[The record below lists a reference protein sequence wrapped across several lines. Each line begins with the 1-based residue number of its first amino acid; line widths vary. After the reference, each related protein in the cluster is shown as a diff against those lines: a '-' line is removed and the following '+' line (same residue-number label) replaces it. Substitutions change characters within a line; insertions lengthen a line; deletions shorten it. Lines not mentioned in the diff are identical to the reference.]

1 MKVMVNILAFAML
14 FFASCTKE
22 EPDMPTPA
30 SVKTMQ
36 LSIGNKIFTA
46 TLEDNNSAESFYALL
61 PTTLEMNELN
71 GNEKYNYL
79 ETTLPVNSIRPGTI
93 NAGDIMLYGDNCIV
107 VFYETFKSSYSYSPI
122 GHINDIQQLKE
133 ALGTGNITIKFSK
146 Q

>member
-1 MKVMVNILAFAML
+1 MVNILAFAML

-46 TLEDNNSAESFYALL
+46 TLEDNSSAESFYALL

-107 VFYETFKSSYSYSPI
+107 VFYETFKSSYSYSTI

>member
-1 MKVMVNILAFAML
+1 MVNILAFAML

-46 TLEDNNSAESFYALL
+46 TLEDNSSAESFYALL

-107 VFYETFKSSYSYSPI
+107 VFYETFKSSHSYSPI

>member
-46 TLEDNNSAESFYALL
+46 TLEDNSSAESFYALL

-122 GHINDIQQLKE
+122 GHINDIRQLKE
-133 ALGTGNITIKFSK
+133 ALGTENITIKFSK

>member
-46 TLEDNNSAESFYALL
+46 TLEDNSSAESFYALL

-71 GNEKYNYL
+71 RNEKIQ
-79 ETTLPVNSIRPGTI
+79 LPRNHPARQQHPSRNHQRWRHYALRGQLHSGVLRNFQV
-93 NAGDIMLYGDNCIV
+93 IV
-107 VFYETFKSSYSYSPI
+107 
-122 GHINDIQQLKE
+122 QLFANRTYK
-133 ALGTGNITIKFSK
+133 
-146 Q
+146 

>member
-46 TLEDNNSAESFYALL
+46 TLEDNSSAESFYALL

-107 VFYETFKSSYSYSPI
+107 VFYETFKSSYSYSTI